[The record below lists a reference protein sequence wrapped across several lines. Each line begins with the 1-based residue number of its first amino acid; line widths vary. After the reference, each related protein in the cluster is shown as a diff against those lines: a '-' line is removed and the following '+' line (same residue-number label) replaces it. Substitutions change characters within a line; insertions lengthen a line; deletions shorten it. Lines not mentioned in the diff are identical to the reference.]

1 MFFLHHGMIDR
12 VFWIWQNLEPERR
25 RHVVAGTI
33 TLGNNPPSRNA
44 TLEDIVDMGGLG
56 ENRKLDDLL
65 DSTLGDLC
73 YVYT

>member
-12 VFWIWQNLEPERR
+12 VFWIWQNLEPESR

-33 TLGNNPPSRNA
+33 TLGNDPPSRDA
-44 TLEDIVDMGGLG
+44 SLEDLVDMGGLG

-65 DSTLGDLC
+65 DSTFGELC